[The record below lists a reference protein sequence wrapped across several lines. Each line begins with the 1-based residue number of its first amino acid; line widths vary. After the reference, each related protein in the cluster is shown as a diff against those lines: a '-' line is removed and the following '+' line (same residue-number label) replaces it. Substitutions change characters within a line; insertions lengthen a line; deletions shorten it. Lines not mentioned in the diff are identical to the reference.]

1 MCSRPCT
8 HHPPHAGP
16 AGAAGASTPAA
27 FRAAPQL
34 ATSLGAVQGL
44 LGAITRAAPAP
55 VAASPQSVGAWL
67 KAAVRMRLALGVLV
81 THWAAAGSAAAGHAL
96 VLGGQRQAA
105 VVLALETMGR

>member
-1 MCSRPCT
+1 M
-8 HHPPHAGP
+8 
-16 AGAAGASTPAA
+16 
-27 FRAAPQL
+27 
-34 ATSLGAVQGL
+34 QGL

-81 THWAAAGSAAAGHAL
+81 THWAAAGTAAAGHAL

-105 VVLALETMGR
+105 VVLALEVMGRWVDRAACLCVGWRNRRGGHCHEDAFRIVATRGTYK